1 MFFPFLYELRSR
13 NVPVGPHEAIS
24 LAKALHAGLHRSSVD
39 GFYHVARAL
48 LVHDERHLDAFDEA
62 FLHNFLGIEGKA
74 VQLKQELLDWLRDA
88 GLRIPE
94 LTDEERELFERFDLD
109 ELKRLFEQTMAEQT
123 ERHDGGDRWVGTG
136 GKSPFGHGG
145 AKRPG
150 IRVGGMGR
158 HRSAVQVA
166 GARHYRPYRS
176 DLTIDVHQI
185 GMALRRLRAFAREG
199 AEEELDLQGTVD
211 ATAQNAGELELMMMP
226 PKRPNVRVILM
237 MDVGG
242 SMDPYAYLCSRLFTA
257 AKKANHFKE
266 LRCYYFHNC
275 VYGNVYSTEDLE
287 RSIPVNDLLRE
298 CDKRYKLI
306 MVGDALMA
314 PFELFREFG
323 AIDYGSHN
331 RLPGIAWLLM
341 LAQHFERS
349 VWINPEP
356 SRYWPNSTIE
366 HIAGVFA
373 MYNFT
378 LDGLS
383 DAMLYLSRSP
393 EKKVK

>member
-1 MFFPFLYELRSR
+1 MSGWGRGSPRSR
-13 NVPVGPHEAIS
+13 GRSFELVTVGAVGLLLAGCGTDFGAPHAATEQGTTTASLWRIFLVGALAVAALIWILVIWSVLRYRRRRGDDGEVPPQRQYNNKMEVLYTVVPI
-24 LAKALHAGLHRSSVD
+24 
-39 GFYHVARAL
+39 VA
-48 LVHDERHLDAFDEA
+48 VA
-62 FLHNFLGIEGKA
+62 FLFAITVVA
-74 VQLKQELLDWLRDA
+74 
-88 GLRIPE
+88 
-94 LTDEERELFERFDLD
+94 
-109 ELKRLFEQTMAEQT
+109 T
-123 ERHDGGDRWVGTG
+123 EKVT
-136 GKSPFGHGG
+136 STS
-145 AKRPG
+145 ARP
-150 IRVGGMGR
+150 
-158 HRSAVQVA
+158 
-166 GARHYRPYRS
+166 

-199 AEEELDLQGTVD
+199 AEEELNLQGTVD
-211 ATAQNAGELELMMMP
+211 ATAKNAGELELVMMP

-275 VYGNVYSTEDLE
+275 VYGQVYSTEDLE
-287 RSIPVNDLLRE
+287 QAIPVNDLLRE

-323 AIDYGSHN
+323 AIDYGDRN

-366 HIAGVFA
+366 HIAGVFP
-373 MYNFT
+373 MHTFT
-378 LDGLS
+378 LDGLG